1 MWKKKYFQE
10 KKKTPA
16 IEERSTQLKTDLE
29 LIHGKILQIIEQETK
44 NATQAGNSKEAD
56 LGVRRKVLLIEEMF
70 IDFFLKNL
78 ILKIVRLQHEL
89 QGFQQQFD
97 QAKLRLTT
105 DLKVTKDLSFLV

>member
-29 LIHGKILQIIEQETK
+29 LINGKIVQIIDHETK
-44 NATQAGNSKEAD
+44 HAVQVGYSKEAE
-56 LGVRRKVLLIEEMF
+56 LGVRSKIES
-70 IDFFLKNL
+70 IYKKIIYFFLKNL
-78 ILKIVRLQHEL
+78 ILKIVRIQYEVQDLQHQL
-89 QGFQQQFD
+89 D

-105 DLKVTKDLSFLV
+105 DLKVKEIILF